1 MKKLICSL
9 AFLIGVTVMSSN
21 AFAADPSLRTR
32 ANQRIFMGEEK
43 VLMHISG
50 PGIPTEVAIAGTLY
64 KSKFVS
70 LRDLFGP
77 TTSTINWDE
86 KSKIATVSNHGKKML
101 LNFSSDPVIP
111 QQGEVVV
118 PRTWIKMQDGKTMI
132 DIYVLAYILD
142 QYGGVD
148 RNGEKNQDLEREQ
161 WNEKLNFL
169 GIKDMQPLPEVKA
182 RLMHIYVTLS

>member
-1 MKKLICSL
+1 
-9 AFLIGVTVMSSN
+9 
-21 AFAADPSLRTR
+21 
-32 ANQRIFMGEEK
+32 
-43 VLMHISG
+43 
-50 PGIPTEVAIAGTLY
+50 
-64 KSKFVS
+64 
-70 LRDLFGP
+70 
-77 TTSTINWDE
+77 
-86 KSKIATVSNHGKKML
+86 
-101 LNFSSDPVIP
+101 
-111 QQGEVVV
+111 
-118 PRTWIKMQDGKTMI
+118 MI